1 MVDEINNKKLLVAY
15 NNGTGKKE
23 ELSAVKDEDHA
34 TKLKAVAETGSR
46 LKAFF
51 STASGIAE
59 NMARLGAIW
68 SPLGPTRSTPCPTW
82 FLLDPHFAPLHIA
95 LG

>member
-51 STASGIAE
+51 STAVG
-59 NMARLGAIW
+59 G
-68 SPLGPTRSTPCPTW
+68 
-82 FLLDPHFAPLHIA
+82 
-95 LG
+95 